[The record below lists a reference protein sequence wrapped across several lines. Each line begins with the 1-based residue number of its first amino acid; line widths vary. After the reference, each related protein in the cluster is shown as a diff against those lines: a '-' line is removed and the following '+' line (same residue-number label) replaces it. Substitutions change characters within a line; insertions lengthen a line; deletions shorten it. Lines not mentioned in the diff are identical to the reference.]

1 MPSRNWNPE
10 QLAAITS
17 FGGNILVSAAAGSGK
32 TAVLVE
38 RVIRMLTRE
47 HEPVDADRLLIVTFT
62 NLAASEM
69 KARINAALTELMIAK
84 PEDEGLRRQ
93 QLLME
98 RAHIST
104 ISSFCLDIIR
114 ESFSSAGV
122 SPDVWPMSE
131 QEQSELSAAALAE
144 ALENAYAEGD
154 SVFCELSETL
164 GGGRN
169 DFGLESSV
177 LNLYDFIRSLP
188 YYKDWLSEKAAM
200 YNPEIPVK
208 ETVWGQII
216 SDRAETVLKHC
227 IAMAEYMKTY
237 CADCGG
243 EVYCTMFADD
253 ALLFRELLRLCKEES
268 WNRFRLGLMNAS
280 FCRMPSVRGFDPVL
294 KSVIITARNGYKD
307 DIKKLCKLFSASEE
321 DFREDI
327 DDLFPKVN
335 RLFTLTLDYD
345 RIYTEKKQQRKVID
359 FSDMEQLVLGVLSER
374 DGNGD
379 FIPTAAAKEISARFD
394 YILVD
399 ECQDIN
405 KAQDTIF
412 SVISKGNNL
421 FFVGDVKQSIYRF
434 RQAMPELFLE
444 KRKSWPVFDGKHFP
458 ATIIL
463 GRNYRSRKSIAG
475 AVNFVF
481 GQIMS
486 TEAAEMDYGPEEM
499 LVAEASFPDDG
510 IIRNEA
516 LLIECGDEN
525 SAKAEAFAVAHRIY
539 DMVQSQM
546 PVTDGGIT
554 CPVKYSDI
562 CILLRSIKTQG
573 DIFASALRSFGI
585 NCKSG
590 HSEGFLTRPEIAAV
604 IDVLKVVDNPL
615 LDIPLA
621 GAMLCEMFAFTPDE
635 LAEIRLCSR
644 GTSLYSAV
652 KLSADSGNEK
662 AAGFLSVL
670 SSLRKAAAA
679 ESADAVIEQ
688 LYRITSYPQIMR
700 ACADGEVRLG
710 NLRLL
715 VKQAEDYE
723 EAGFHGL
730 SAFLRFITRMEES
743 GDDLPA
749 SGYSGSGE
757 DCVRIMTVHA
767 SKGLEFPV
775 VFICGTGKKFNL
787 DTGGVLL
794 HSTLGFAC
802 SRRSKETGIRFSTV
816 PCEALKIELRRL
828 YLAEEMRI
836 LYVAMTRA
844 KENLIITCAKKDAT
858 KYISSLAEG
867 IRTGGRMMD
876 PFYVSGAGCEADWI
890 FSSLLRHPGARDLRA
905 AADVSESAVLRD
917 DTEWNIKIIA
927 SEEQAL
933 GESEEEETA
942 PVAVPPDLTVTAVLK
957 ENLEWKYPFAAA
969 ETIPVK
975 AGVSDLTHREIH
987 KKLLFSAVPT
997 GNNLSG
1003 AARGTALHTFMQ
1015 FCNFELAEN
1024 NAENEISRLAKLRF
1038 ITDAQAGT
1046 ISAEKVRRFFSS
1058 ELYLRI
1064 KRSPWVKR
1072 ELRFLQSLP
1081 ATELGFE
1088 NASPDDKITIQGV
1101 ADCVFEENGFLY
1113 ILDYK
1118 TDFVENIDELAER
1131 YSAQLNM
1138 YKKLLSLS
1146 LGKEVKGT
1154 VIWSF
1159 HFGKELWL

>member
-1 MPSRNWNPE
+1 MSGRNWNPE

-69 KARINAALTELMIAK
+69 KARINAALTELMIAN

-114 ESFSSAGV
+114 ENFSSAGV
-122 SPDVWPMSE
+122 SPDVRPMSE
-131 QEQSELSAAALAE
+131 QEQAEVSSAALAE

-154 SVFCELSETL
+154 PVFYELSETL

-169 DFGLESSV
+169 DSGLESSV
-177 LNLYDFIRSLP
+177 LTLHEFIRSLP
-188 YYKDWLSEKAAM
+188 YYKDWLNEKAAM
-200 YNPEIPVK
+200 YDPEIPVK

-216 SDRAETVLKHC
+216 CERAETVLKHC
-227 IAMAEYMKTY
+227 IATAEYMKAY

-243 EVYCTMFADD
+243 EPYCTVFADD
-253 ALLFRELLRLCKEES
+253 ALLFRELLRLCKGES
-268 WNRFRLGLMNAS
+268 WDRFRLGLLNAA
-280 FCRMPSVRGFDPVL
+280 FCRMPSIRRFDPML
-294 KSVIITARNGYKD
+294 KSSITVARNGYKD
-307 DIKKLCKLFSASEE
+307 DIKKLCKLFAASEE

-327 DDLFPKVN
+327 NDLFPKVSC
-335 RLFTLTLDYD
+335 LFALTLDYD

-379 FIPTAAAKEISARFD
+379 FIPTAAAKEISSRFD

-412 SVISKGNNL
+412 SVISKGDNL

-444 KRKSWPVFDGKHFP
+444 KRKSWPVFDGEHFP

-510 IIRNEA
+510 LVRNEA
-516 LLIECGDEN
+516 LLIECGNEN
-525 SAKAEAFAVAHRIY
+525 SVKAEAAAVARRIY

-546 PVTDGGIT
+546 PISDGGT
-554 CPVKYSDI
+554 TRPVRYSDI

-604 IDVLKVVDNPL
+604 LDVLKVIDNPL

-621 GAMLCEMFAFTPDE
+621 GAMLSEMFAFTPDE
-635 LAEIRLCSR
+635 LAEIRLYSR
-644 GTSLYSAV
+644 GTPFYSAV
-652 KLSADSGNEK
+652 KLAADSGNEK
-662 AAGFLSVL
+662 AADFLSVL

-679 ESADAVIEQ
+679 ESADSVIEQ
-688 LYRITSYPQIMR
+688 LYRTTSYPQIMR
-700 ACADGEVRLG
+700 SCLDGEARLG

-730 SAFLRFITRMEES
+730 SAFLRFISRIEES
-743 GDDLPA
+743 GGDLPS

-757 DCVRIMTVHA
+757 NCVRIMTVHA

-787 DTGGVLL
+787 DNGSVLL
-794 HSTLGFAC
+794 HSALGFAC

-816 PCEALKIELRRL
+816 PCDALKIELRRL

-844 KENLIITCAKKDAT
+844 KENLIITCTKKDAA
-858 KYISSLAEG
+858 KYITSLAEG
-867 IRTGGRMMD
+867 VRNSGRVMD
-876 PFYVSGAGCEADWI
+876 PFCVSGADCEADWI
-890 FSSLLRHPGARDLRA
+890 FSSLLRHPNAQDLRA
-905 AADVSESAVLRD
+905 AANISETAALRD
-917 DTEWNIKIIA
+917 DTEWKIKILNPEA
-927 SEEQAL
+927 SAPSESALDEEAAVAAFPDPAI
-933 GESEEEETA
+933 TA
-942 PVAVPPDLTVTAVLK
+942 ALK

-969 ETIPVK
+969 EIIPAK
-975 AGVSDLTHREIH
+975 AGVSDLTHQEMH
-987 KKLLFSAVPT
+987 QKLLFSAVPH
-997 GNNLSG
+997 GDSLSG

-1015 FCNFELAEN
+1015 FCDFELAEKD
-1024 NAENEISRLAKLRF
+1024 AENEIRRLTELRF
-1038 ITDAQAGT
+1038 ITDAQAKT
-1046 ISAEKVRRFFSS
+1046 VSADRVRTFFSS
-1058 ELYLRI
+1058 KLYSRI

-1072 ELRFLQSLP
+1072 ELRFLQSIS
-1081 ATELGFE
+1081 AAELGFE
-1088 NASPDDKITIQGV
+1088 NASPEDKITIQGV
-1101 ADCVFEENGFLY
+1101 ADCVFEENGALY

-1118 TDFVENIDELAER
+1118 TDFVENLDELGTR
-1131 YSAQLNM
+1131 YAAQLNM
-1138 YKKLLSLS
+1138 YRRLLSIS
-1146 LGKEVKGT
+1146 LEKEVKGT